1 MIIIITTISIINTII
16 IITTTI
22 VIFTIFIITIIMI
35 IIIIGG
41 LYNSNRV
48 PLTVLYYVCF
58 QGLYDHSIWA
68 LMIKI
73 RVWV

>member
-1 MIIIITTISIINTII
+1 MIIIIITTISIINT
-16 IITTTI
+16 
-22 VIFTIFIITIIMI
+22 IMI